1 MSSTLDLAAYEKRA
15 AEAQAQ
21 LTAKRDELAL
31 KIGRDLMKQY
41 DWQSWK
47 AYQQWAKQAAK
58 PQEVMTHGQQ

>member
-31 KIGRDLMKQY
+31 KIGRDLMKRY
-41 DWQSWK
+41 EWQSWK
-47 AYQQWAKQAAK
+47 AYQQWVKQTSK
-58 PQEVMTHGQQ
+58 PQEVMIHGQQ